1 MCLTNTFTS
10 LKTSAKQDAAH
21 LLFLMLGPAEDD
33 LALSSPAGRDYNFF
47 QLSLH
52 NKLQG
57 KPNMM
62 TMQEQVPNTFAE
74 AKEMFSD
81 IDKGLRLLLRSST
94 VTNSFLSSMMV
105 TMFEDMHW
113 LVDNQAACLLFSCE
127 AVVKLFLADMSSRQ
141 GGITKPFWH
150 TRAFH

>member
-1 MCLTNTFTS
+1 MRQSLTGWWGELEGDRRRELSRIFFLEFINGEDTKASWLSYIINTFTTFTS

-21 LLFLMLGPAEDD
+21 LLFLLLGPAEDD
-33 LALSSPAGRDYNFF
+33 LALSSPAGKDYNFF

-57 KPNMM
+57 KPDMM

-81 IDKGLRLLLRSST
+81 IGKGLRLLLRSSK

-105 TMFEDMHW
+105 TMFKD
-113 LVDNQAACLLFSCE
+113 
-127 AVVKLFLADMSSRQ
+127 
-141 GGITKPFWH
+141 
-150 TRAFH
+150 